1 MMHEKP
7 FVHLF
12 TIEKKTYAYD
22 VNTNT
27 VVPLEKDLYN
37 CLLKTIRGNRSA
49 LSKEEETQLQYFN
62 RQGLFLSHHVQKSE
76 HPETRYVSSYIANS
90 VDSIL
95 LQVTQDCNLACQY
108 CIYSQNYK
116 TRNPS
121 HKKNVVG
128 YRKGRNRLSV
138 GSFAG

>member
-12 TIEKKTYAYD
+12 TIGKKTYAYD

-62 RQGLFLSHHVQKSE
+62 RQGLFLSHHVQKVNTQKQDMY
-76 HPETRYVSSYIANS
+76 PV
-90 VDSIL
+90 IL
-95 LQVTQDCNLACQY
+95 QTQWTAY
-108 CIYSQNYK
+108 CYK
-116 TRNPS
+116 
-121 HKKNVVG
+121 
-128 YRKGRNRLSV
+128 
-138 GSFAG
+138 